1 MGCVGD
7 DGHGEPLLLDLID
20 CEADPINGNGT
31 FVDQV
36 SQDLRGRLKG
46 DVSFGTYSIEQCSPM
61 NGQQADED
69 GDSILLIS
77 SRSVASPQK

>member
-7 DGHGEPLLLDLID
+7 DGHGEPLPLDLVD
-20 CEADPINGNGT
+20 CEADPINGNGP

-46 DVSFGTYSIEQCSPM
+46 DLSFRTYSIEQCSPK
-61 NGQQADED
+61 NGQQAEKD

>member
-1 MGCVGD
+1 MGGVRD
-7 DGHGEPLLLDLID
+7 DGHGESLPLDLVD
-20 CEADPINGNGT
+20 SEADSINGNGA

-46 DVSFGTYSIEQCSPM
+46 DLSSGTYSSEQCCPM
-61 NGQQADED
+61 NGQQTEKG
-69 GDSILLIS
+69 GDSMLLIS

>member
-46 DVSFGTYSIEQCSPM
+46 DLSSGTYSSEQCCPM
-61 NGQQADED
+61 NGQQTEKG